1 MGSNESL
8 RVTYYVNVGQVNS
21 LKGIKIPMYVWDSKT
36 KGYLKQVGTFNIP
49 ANYSPTAV
57 NGKNVSTTMNDIP
70 VIAKS
75 ESLEL
80 YKYSGKVYAKVGI
93 SLTNK
98 GSKVLSDPGYA
109 AYLVSAGGSS
119 YELALDRSQLS
130 YKIQPQEKNHLLSY
144 RNSFVYEDGEYE
156 TAIHPKG

>member
-1 MGSNESL
+1 
-8 RVTYYVNVGQVNS
+8 
-21 LKGIKIPMYVWDSKT
+21 MYVWDSKT

-70 VIAKS
+70 VVAKS

-109 AYLVSAGGSS
+109 AYLVSAG
-119 YELALDRSQLS
+119 EARMNWPLTDLS
-130 YKIQPQEKNHLLSY
+130 LVIKFSRKRKRPFIILQKFL
-144 RNSFVYEDGEYE
+144 R
-156 TAIHPKG
+156 I